1 MKVKIKK
8 EGKTKNYKLI
18 SKWEDVTL
26 EKWIKLVDLQKGSK
40 TKEAQETIAALSNIP
55 KKLIKELSIRDVA
68 VIMDRLGDLQDK
80 QSSSLNKIV
89 ELEGK
94 EYGFHP
100 DLDSITLGEYA
111 DIETFIKNGIEDNM
125 PEIMAVLFR
134 PIVEKKNNL
143 YSIEA
148 YDGDIR
154 MRAEEFKKMSAQQ
167 VQSSLVFFWSLGN
180 ELYKSIQLSSMEML
194 KEMKDLLPQKVL
206 QKSGVGSV

>member
-1 MKVKIKK
+1 MKVNIKK

-18 SKWEDVTL
+18 SKWADVTL

-40 TKEAQETIAALSNIP
+40 TKEAEETIAALSNIP

-111 DIETFIKNGIEDNM
+111 DIETFIKNGIEQNM

-143 YSIEA
+143 YTIEA

-180 ELYKSIQLSSMEML
+180 ELL
-194 KEMKDLLPQKVL
+194 KILPSYLMAQTEEIKKELEIKIL
-206 QKSGVGSV
+206 QKNGVTLD